1 MAYPDPSIIYPR
13 LNYTNPKP
21 TYKNGKFITPFSYP
35 ASIFI
40 EFYWEGILYSPTN
53 KSRQY
58 FYEFYFQCTGVL
70 INRRTILTSASCVP
84 TTFSFSP
91 SSLKNDTI
99 TFDVRTDDSYPT
111 LNSLYFV
118 HFKIFQYKY
127 NNLLYSYAS
136 PYWPTETVYIK
147 EIIVV
152 TNFFIVNWLI
162 NHI

>member
-1 MAYPDPSIIYPR
+1 MTYPDPSIKYPK
-13 LNYTNPKP
+13 LNYTNPMP
-21 TYKNGKFITPFSYP
+21 IYKNGKFITPFSYP

-40 EFYWEGILYSPTN
+40 DFYWEGILYSPTN

-91 SSLKNDTI
+91 SKLNNDTI
-99 TFDVRTDDSYPT
+99 TFDVRTDDSYPS
-111 LNSLYFV
+111 LNSLYFI
-118 HFKIFQYKY
+118 HFKILQYKY
-127 NNLLYSYAS
+127 NNIYYSYAS
-136 PYWPTETVYIK
+136 SYWPTETVFIK

-152 TNFFIVNWLI
+152 NLTIY
-162 NHI
+162 